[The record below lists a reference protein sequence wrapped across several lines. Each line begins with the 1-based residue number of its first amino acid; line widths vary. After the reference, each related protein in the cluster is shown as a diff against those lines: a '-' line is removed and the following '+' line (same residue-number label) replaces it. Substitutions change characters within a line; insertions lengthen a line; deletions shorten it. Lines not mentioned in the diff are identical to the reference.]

1 MVDVVARTA
10 AMLAG
15 AGVQPGDRV
24 AIMSENRPELLDLI
38 LGSAWLGA
46 IAVPLNPGL
55 RGAGLAHQL
64 TDSGACVLA
73 VEDAFAPAV
82 QAVVRPS
89 TLRTIWSLDRELPP
103 LAEPI
108 EPAAVGPG
116 DTAVVLYTSGT
127 TGPAKGVECPHA
139 QFHWWGL
146 SVGAQLELTADDVLY
161 TCLPLYHTNALGA
174 FFQALTTG
182 ATLHVGPRFSASRL
196 MARLAETGATVTYL
210 LGAMVAILLT
220 RTPES
225 TDRGHRVTRALA
237 PSTAAD
243 QWHAFHDRFGIA
255 LLDGYGSTET
265 NAVIGA
271 TAFTQRPGWMGQV
284 RPGFEAR
291 VVDAID
297 GPVPDGT
304 LGELVVR
311 SDAPFSMSRGYWG
324 NPEKT
329 VEAWTNLW
337 FHTGDL
343 VERSAD
349 GWYRFHDRVKDC
361 IRRRGENI
369 SSFEVEEAVRSH
381 PAVAAVA
388 AFALPSEL
396 GEDEVAVAVV
406 AAEPVSETDLV
417 AWCAGRLAYFAVP
430 RFVQFRADLPM
441 TENGKVR
448 KAQLRAGGREQFWD
462 RVAAGVQVAR

>member
-1 MVDVVARTA
+1 
-10 AMLAG
+10 MLAA
-15 AGVQPGDRV
+15 AGVVPGDRV

-38 LGSAWLGA
+38 LASAWMGA

-55 RGAGLAHQL
+55 RGDGLAHQL
-64 TDSGACVLA
+64 TDSGASVLA
-73 VEDAFAPAV
+73 VEDVFAPAV
-82 QAVVRPS
+82 DAISRPP
-89 TLRTIWSLDRELPP
+89 TLRTIWSLDRGLPP
-103 LAEPI
+103 LGEPLA
-108 EPAAVGPG
+108 PAAVGPG

-127 TGPAKGVECPHA
+127 TGPAKGVECPHV
-139 QFHWWGL
+139 QFWWWGT
-146 SVGAQLELTADDVLY
+146 SVAEQLEITADDVLY
-161 TCLPLYHTNALGA
+161 TCLPLYHSNALAA

-182 ATLHVGPRFSASRL
+182 AVLHVGPRFSASKLLDRL
-196 MARLAETGATVTYL
+196 VETGATVTYL
-210 LGAMVAILLT
+210 LGAMVAILLS
-220 RTPES
+220 RAPAP
-225 TDRGHRVTRALA
+225 TDRQHRVTRALA

-243 QWHAFHDRFGIA
+243 QWHAFRDRFGVA

-271 TAFTQRPGWMGQV
+271 TASTQRPGWMGVV
-284 RPGFEAR
+284 RPGFSAR
-291 VVDAID
+291 VVDAAD
-297 GPVPDGT
+297 YPVPDGT
-304 LGELVVR
+304 VGELVVR
-311 SDAPFSMSRGYWG
+311 SDAPYAMSRGYWG

-349 GWYRFHDRVKDC
+349 GWFRFHDRVKDC

-369 SSFEVEEAVRSH
+369 SSFEVEQAVRSH
-381 PAVAAVA
+381 PSVSAVA

-406 AAEPVSETDLV
+406 AHRPVTEAELV
-417 AWCAGRLAYFAVP
+417 AWCGGRLAYFAVP
-430 RFVQFRADLPM
+430 RFVQLRTDLPV

-448 KAQLRAGGREQFWD
+448 KAQLRAVGVQQFWD
-462 RVAAGVQVAR
+462 RVAAGVEVVR